1 MEVESLFKG
10 IAVIIDDE
18 INKSGTSI
26 YGIKKL
32 IEEKN
37 IPVLAYSYI
46 PQIGIVEALTNISFI
61 ILDWEYL
68 ENPIQQNV
76 EERILL
82 PDTLHDDT

>member
-1 MEVESLFKG
+1 M
-10 IAVIIDDE
+10 
-18 INKSGTSI
+18 
-26 YGIKKL
+26 

-68 ENPIQQNV
+68 ENPIQPNV

-82 PDTLHDDT
+82 PDIMTKSH